1 MVTPLESTPA
11 ELVLA
16 EKGKENGGWATDI
29 RERRLYKGEWML
41 DKKNGGMVS
50 CQRGQPPSSG
60 LVV

>member
-16 EKGKENGGWATDI
+16 EKGKENGGWEKGKENGGWAKDI

-41 DKKNGGMVS
+41 DKKNG
-50 CQRGQPPSSG
+50 
-60 LVV
+60 